1 MMDKKRKTRDSCK
14 LNHRISEVNFNDFNQ
29 LERGLISELIEF
41 SHDDHTACS
50 LSNYALK
57 LVGNHPLLKGRIA
70 AIWHY
75 DGNHID
81 ILAST
86 GLKFDVRDELREFL
100 TPVKDWHFLEINK
113 TSIQS
118 DFKKKLKERMDICL
132 DKSHEDSFFISF
144 WLETIDLNF
153 EILNPFFKDIL
164 GILNLS
170 LAKLMSKKREKLL
183 TTILEKAGD
192 SVEITNDEAVIQY
205 VNPAFENITL
215 YKASEAINKTVASLL
230 RSPVEDEQLF
240 EQINQN
246 LKAGKTWKGQIRS
259 RKKDDSYWIAQTI
272 IVPVMDDE
280 LGKVTR
286 HIAIKQD
293 ITEQVHQ
300 FNQLKI
306 NEERYRNL
314 MNAVSD
320 GIFIHNLKGV
330 FLEVNDAACL
340 SLNYTRD
347 ELINSYVWDI
357 EVGVSLDD
365 LNRIWEDVQKGPINI
380 EGIHR
385 RKDGTVFPVD
395 VRLALFNATGENLVV
410 AIVRDITFQKRSEA
424 TIRKLTRAL
433 EQSPVLVIITDITGT
448 IEYVNA
454 KVIEE
459 TGYCHEELVGQSTRV
474 LRSGQT
480 PQEIYKTMWEQLAEG
495 IEWRGELLNKNKSG
509 EHFWVSAI
517 ISPIR
522 NDNEEITH
530 YLAVMEDITQKKSY
544 EEMLK
549 HQATFDNLTNLPNR
563 LYAFNK
569 LERAISKSHLNNQKL
584 AVLFLDLDEFK
595 HINDSLGH
603 AAGDLLLKALSERF
617 ISVIRQTD
625 TIARLG
631 GDEFMMIL
639 ENITQDSDAER
650 IAKKCREVCFQP
662 FTIESQELLVS
673 TSIGIAIYPD
683 HGKDAKTLMRNADT
697 AMYQSKIQGKNNWT
711 VFQNSMVE
719 EESNHLR
726 IKAELH
732 QALIRNELYICYQPI
747 IDLKENK
754 VVAAEALL
762 RWQNTTL
769 GQITPDQLI
778 PLAEETGM
786 IIPMGYWILDKVCSQ
801 AKEWQFITGTKIKIA
816 VNISTSQ
823 LKQKDFV
830 DKVKLI
836 LKRTKLS
843 PDSLIFEITES
854 AFIDDTKFILSQLNK
869 LNEMNIHF
877 SLDDFGVGYSFL
889 KYIQSYPFKSLK
901 IDRVFIQGI
910 NTDHS
915 ELGLIN
921 SIITMA
927 RNLKLLVIAEGIE
940 TAEQLELMYSMNCD
954 MVQGWYFSKP
964 LSGEKF
970 LFYLMNK

>member
-1 MMDKKRKTRDSCK
+1 MMDKKRKTRASCK
-14 LNHRISEVNFNDFNQ
+14 LNHRISDVNFNDFNQ

-41 SHDDHTACS
+41 SHGDHTACS

-86 GLKFDVRDELREFL
+86 GLKFDVQEELREFL

-132 DKSHEDSFFISF
+132 DKLHEDLFFISL

-170 LAKLMSKKREKLL
+170 LAKLMSKKRENLL

-280 LGKVTR
+280 LGKVTQ

-357 EVGVSLDD
+357 EVGVSSDD

-380 EGIHR
+380 EGVHR

-395 VRLALFNATGENLVV
+395 VRLAIFNVTGENLVV

-474 LRSGQT
+474 LRSEQT

-603 AAGDLLLKALSERF
+603 AAGDSLLKALSERF

-650 IAKKCREVCFQP
+650 IAKKCREACFQP

-697 AMYQSKIQGKNNWT
+697 AMYRSKVQGKNNWT
-711 VFQNSMVE
+711 VFQSSMIE

-823 LKQKDFV
+823 LKQNDFV

-854 AFIDDTKFILSQLNK
+854 AFIDDSKFILSQLNK

-910 NTDHS
+910 NTSHN

-964 LSGEKF
+964 LRGDKF